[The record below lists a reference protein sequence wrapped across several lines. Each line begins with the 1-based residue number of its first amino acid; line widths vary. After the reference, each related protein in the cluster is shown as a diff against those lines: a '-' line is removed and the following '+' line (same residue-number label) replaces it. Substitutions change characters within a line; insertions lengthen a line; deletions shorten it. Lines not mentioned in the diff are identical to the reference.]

1 MRLQSEITI
10 EFRAENLC
18 GFQDFGIGLPG
29 GRENFSWHL
38 LAISSRV
45 RTNRKRKLKTER

>member
-18 GFQDFGIGLPG
+18 GFQDFGIDLPEG
-29 GRENFSWHL
+29 ENFSWHL
-38 LAISSRV
+38 LAIAFRV

>member
-18 GFQDFGIGLPG
+18 GFQDFGIDLSG
-29 GRENFSWHL
+29 GENFSWHL

>member
-18 GFQDFGIGLPG
+18 GFQDFGIDLSG
-29 GRENFSWHL
+29 GRKFL
-38 LAISSRV
+38 LAPSGHFIQG
-45 RTNRKRKLKTER
+45 